1 MGEAKRRKAS
11 DPNYG
16 KPRFDQEKQKDLIE
30 IMFAI
35 SLSSLGFMHSLNSNI
50 SEILEMAETLYKEI
64 PLQELELQKGS
75 FFDSVP
81 IQLRGAITEKSLKIV
96 ALFVTVRQ
104 NPPPGY
110 SQDSWLQKIES
121 FFDNQEAIGSA
132 LHNANPIREQVT
144 EYLLT

>member
-1 MGEAKRRKAS
+1 MGEAKRRKAR

-16 KPRFDQEKQKDLIE
+16 KPEVDLKKQKELIE
-30 IMFAI
+30 MMFAI

-50 SEILEMAETLYKEI
+50 SEIIGMAETLYKEI
-64 PLQELELQKGS
+64 PLQELALQKGG

-81 IQLRGAITEKSLKIV
+81 IELKGEITQKSLRIV
-96 ALFVTVRQ
+96 ALFVTIRQ

-121 FFDNQEAIGSA
+121 FFENQEAIVSA
-132 LHNANPIREQVT
+132 LNNATPIREQVT
-144 EYLLT
+144 EYLLR